1 VRQLEVEVPGGRTV
15 HVYDSFPDRGDP
27 EAPVVFWHHGTPQ
40 SGRLPA
46 LAASPTD
53 GQPARFVSHDRP
65 GYGTS
70 DPLPGRDVAAV
81 AGDVDAIAD
90 ALKVE
95 RFAVLGASGGG
106 PHALACAAVLGDR
119 VRAVGC
125 LASLAPFDAAGLD
138 WFAGMAPSGVAEFTA
153 ASRGA
158 SDLLAH
164 LTRDA
169 ADDLGDFAPADMSVF
184 AGPYGDWLVTSST
197 EAIAAGYTGAV
208 EDDLAFVEP
217 WGFDVAAIEAPV
229 LLVQGGADR
238 FVPPAH
244 AQWLAATCRRAELRL
259 TPRDG
264 HISIFTHLPDTVA
277 WLLDHEPG
285 ARTQS

>member
-1 VRQLEVEVPGGRTV
+1 VRHLEFEVPGGRMV
-15 HVYDSFPDRGDP
+15 HVYDSLPGRSGSDV
-27 EAPVVFWHHGTPQ
+27 PVVFWHHGTPQ
-40 SGRLPA
+40 SGLLPPPV
-46 LAASPTD
+46 LSRRD
-53 GQPARFVSHDRP
+53 GRAVRFISYDRP

-70 DPLPGRDVAAV
+70 EPQPGRDVAA
-81 AGDVDAIAD
+81 AARDVDAIAD
-90 ALKVE
+90 ALKVG

-106 PHALACAAVLGDR
+106 PHALACAAVLGER

-125 LASLAPFDAAGLD
+125 LASLAPFDAEGLD

-158 SDLLAH
+158 TDLLDH
-164 LTRDA
+164 LAR
-169 ADDLGDFAPADMSVF
+169 ADPEDFDEFASADMSIF

-197 EAIAAGYTGAV
+197 EGLSTGYTGAV

-217 WGFDVAAIEAPV
+217 WGFDLADVEAPA

-244 AQWLAATCRRAELRL
+244 AEWLAARCRRGQLRL
-259 TPRDG
+259 TRTDG
-264 HISIFTHLPDTVA
+264 HISIFRHLAGTVA
-277 WLLDHEPG
+277 WLLDRG
-285 ARTQS
+285 ADSARA

>member
-1 VRQLEVEVPGGRTV
+1 VRQLDVRVPGGRTV
-15 HVYDSFPDRGDP
+15 HVHDSLDQEGDP

-40 SGRLPA
+40 SGHLPGPA
-46 LAASPTD
+46 LT
-53 GQPARFVSHDRP
+53 GTTRRGVRLVSHDRP

-70 DPLPGRDVAAV
+70 EPNPGRDVAAV
-81 AGDVDAIAD
+81 ARDVEAVAD
-90 ALKVE
+90 AL
-95 RFAVLGASGGG
+95 RIADFAVLGASGGG

-125 LASLAPFDAAGLD
+125 LASLAPFDAPGLD
-138 WFAGMAPSGVAEFTA
+138 WFGGMAPSGEAEFTA

-169 ADDLGDFAPADMSVF
+169 PEDLDELAPADLSVF
-184 AGPYGDWLVTSST
+184 AGPYGDWLVTSSS
-197 EAIAAGYTGAV
+197 EAVSGGYTGAV

-217 WGFDVAAIEAPV
+217 WGFDLATVMAPV
-229 LLVQGGADR
+229 LFVQGGADT

-244 AQWLAATCRRAELRL
+244 ARWLAASCPAAELRL
-259 TPRDG
+259 MPADG
-264 HISIFTHLPDTVA
+264 HISVFSYLEETIG
-277 WLLDHEPG
+277 WLLD
-285 ARTQS
+285 R